1 MKTICPP
8 FGSVTWALMATL
20 LVFAAGCSTTI
31 ERPFA
36 DDQKG
41 VVELDHGYT
50 LLDSLLSDESSVAD
64 ILVIKS
70 AGEDLTRLLK
80 NISKLAKSDLAEIRK
95 LYPMDPSIDPSGDGL
110 PRIET
115 DARTRIRNQQT
126 KLLIMSG
133 GEEFEVLILLTQE
146 KATDYIESICRSLSK
161 ADPQKERSKM
171 LAGMADG
178 WMEPNRR
185 ARSLFLIKDDVEI
198 PGDKD

>member
-1 MKTICPP
+1 MNSMQKRRACRKVTLGDDRVGRVSIGGDAPIAVQSMC
-8 FGSVTWALMATL
+8 SV
-20 LVFAAGCSTTI
+20 
-31 ERPFA
+31 
-36 DDQKG
+36 
-41 VVELDHGYT
+41 YT
-50 LLDSLLSDESSVAD
+50 HD
-64 ILVIKS
+64 ID
-70 AGEDLTRLLK
+70 AC
-80 NISKLAKSDLAEIRK
+80 LAEIRK

-178 WMEPNRR
+178 WMELNRR